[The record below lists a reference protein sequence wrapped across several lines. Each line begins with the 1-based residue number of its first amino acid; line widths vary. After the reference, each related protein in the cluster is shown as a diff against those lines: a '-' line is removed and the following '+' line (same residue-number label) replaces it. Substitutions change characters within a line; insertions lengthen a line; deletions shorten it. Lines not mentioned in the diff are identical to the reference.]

1 MVSEYINVLLLKKYI
16 CCSSLYKPNY
26 FCVDL
31 FSNHV
36 RFWNTME
43 CVLHWHCPVE
53 YLLHPHECRVSY
65 NCPRDKL
72 RVNIWWDRI
81 INMYMYF
88 HFQCFKK
95 LPLKLSLNRRKNDNT
110 FEFATFKHTLFCV
123 WLRYRRLDLPNVI
136 FTLFITCK
144 TEVSIYKLKY
154 LISIAMII
162 L

>member
-36 RFWNTME
+36 RFWNTIE
-43 CVLHWHCPVE
+43 CVLHWHCLVE

-88 HFQCFKK
+88 HFQCFKS
-95 LPLKLSLNRRKNDNT
+95 LPLKLSPTEERTTTRLNLLPLNKKT
-110 FEFATFKHTLFCV
+110 MAMLILYFACD
-123 WLRYRRLDLPNVI
+123 WDI
-136 FTLFITCK
+136 GG
-144 TEVSIYKLKY
+144 
-154 LISIAMII
+154 
-162 L
+162 

>member
-36 RFWNTME
+36 RIWNTME

-88 HFQCFKK
+88 HFQCFKS
-95 LPLKLSLNRRKNDNT
+95 LPLKLSPTEERMTTRLNLLPLNKKT
-110 FEFATFKHTLFCV
+110 MAMLILYFACD
-123 WLRYRRLDLPNVI
+123 WDI
-136 FTLFITCK
+136 GG
-144 TEVSIYKLKY
+144 
-154 LISIAMII
+154 
-162 L
+162 